1 MSPRR
6 SLYSATHLCY
16 KHTLSSPQYFHN
28 SGIASVH
35 CSPLFPAMADSPTV
49 SGSSYHRQ
57 RASLGTRASGIAD
70 STISFN
76 TYATGIT
83 DGSLCLSQFPPPPV
97 DLPITPISDRFFP
110 SPAQSTFTI
119 APPQFVAPGTE
130 RGFHS
135 PAQSTFTIA
144 SRPSVGP
151 VCPRPALLVSGSPQI
166 RHFPLLRRVPLP
178 SLRRHLRHPAGS

>member
-1 MSPRR
+1 
-6 SLYSATHLCY
+6 
-16 KHTLSSPQYFHN
+16 
-28 SGIASVH
+28 
-35 CSPLFPAMADSPTV
+35 MADSPTV
-49 SGSSYHRQ
+49 SGSSHHRQ

-119 APPQFVAPGTE
+119 APPQFVASSTE
-130 RGFHS
+130 RGLHS

-144 SRPSVGP
+144 SHPSVGP
-151 VCPRPALLVSGSPQI
+151 VSSHPTPRSAQAHHKLGTSLSCAKYLYRHCARTCDTPRAHDLCCASALRTES
-166 RHFPLLRRVPLP
+166 RNC
-178 SLRRHLRHPAGS
+178 